1 MSMNLYFFYIGFL
14 VIIVILRLA
23 YNISKESNHKND
35 LPRLKLQTPI
45 NTAIIDENLDLVI
58 GKMYDVKKNGIY
70 LWTFSK
76 KITGECIKCI
86 SLVLVFNTEKVIKAE
101 YDAILE
107 LGGVGDREIFTNI
120 SNQEFNKDSP
130 DITSYNLNGKNV
142 NARFRIEKG
151 SYLEIDGY
159 ITTYGLSLNII
170 YSVVDYIQG
179 DINKTM
185 MYENANFEFIEV

>member
-1 MSMNLYFFYIGFL
+1 MNVYFLYIGCL
-14 VIIVILRLA
+14 VIIALVRLA
-23 YNISKESNHKND
+23 YNISKESNHEND
-35 LPRLKLQTPI
+35 LPRLNLQTPI
-45 NTAIIDENLDLVI
+45 KTAIIDENLDLVI

-76 KITGECIKCI
+76 KITGEFTKCI
-86 SLVLVFNTEKVIKAE
+86 SIVLVFNTEKVIKAE

-107 LGGVGDREIFTNI
+107 LGGVGDRELFTDI
-120 SNQEFNKDSP
+120 SNQKFSKDSP
-130 DITSYNLNGKNV
+130 DITSYNLKGKNV
-142 NARFRIEKG
+142 NARFKIEKG
-151 SYLEIDGY
+151 SYLEIDGH
-159 ITTYGLSLNII
+159 ITTYGLNLNII